1 MAHQSDNTTN
11 THSTA
16 RRPTLP
22 PLHSTL
28 TASSSSSS
36 LTLPSLFS
44 SRPILTAPQYDL
56 AHFASV
62 FATFSQK
69 AAQDIHT
76 EKMELGGNSPGS
88 SYAGYGRQLGET
100 DDLNNNTPAYPAHYM
115 PSDNS
120 GRSGQFP
127 PGHPM
132 TSQYGGQSSYPAFH
146 SAAGGST
153 SHQQAQYTSV
163 PTADLAAL
171 QMMWLQTMGSG
182 RGHPQPASEPT
193 QSSYQLSSQ
202 PSAPWPI
209 PTMPGQPIPG
219 GAMGNNW
226 LPPNVP
232 GSAVPPFAV
241 PHAGGNQI
249 HPNLGQQVS
258 EMQAR
263 QLLYMQ
269 WQQQQQQLAAGGGS
283 SSAGFDPAAGSP
295 PGDRSSGSEAHGTE
309 DPDITDDKRRRN
321 TEASARFRAKKKER
335 VNALSS
341 KISNLE
347 NKANDLE
354 REATDLKTENAW
366 LKELVIMKGRRR
378 LEVQGAASTGSRAQ
392 HEGDSDSEHE

>member
-1 MAHQSDNTTN
+1 
-11 THSTA
+11 
-16 RRPTLP
+16 
-22 PLHSTL
+22 
-28 TASSSSSS
+28 
-36 LTLPSLFS
+36 
-44 SRPILTAPQYDL
+44 
-56 AHFASV
+56 
-62 FATFSQK
+62 
-69 AAQDIHT
+69 
-76 EKMELGGNSPGS
+76 
-88 SYAGYGRQLGET
+88 
-100 DDLNNNTPAYPAHYM
+100 
-115 PSDNS
+115 
-120 GRSGQFP
+120 
-127 PGHPM
+127 M

-146 SAAGGST
+146 SAAGGSA

-182 RGHPQPASEPT
+182 RGHPQPPSEPT

-219 GAMGNNW
+219 GAMGNTW

-283 SSAGFDPAAGSP
+283 SSAGFDPATGSP

-321 TEASARFRAKKKER
+321 TEASGRRVSLPLFFRSSDLPLRPIARFRAKKKER
-335 VNALSS
+335 VTALSS

-347 NKANDLE
+347 NKANDLGE
-354 REATDLKTENAW
+354 F
-366 LKELVIMKGRRR
+366 LVGFR
-378 LEVQGAASTGSRAQ
+378 LVSGFLTRTAMF
-392 HEGDSDSEHE
+392 